1 MASPIT
7 RAAFRTVL
15 CPVKP
20 PPPRAGGGGA
30 GLSYSLTVPGEPRSA
45 GLARAVVR
53 SVLDAHGLRSFIV
66 PVELAVS
73 ELVGIAVRLSPGE
86 DLYLSLRRR
95 AGEGGTA
102 DADALRIV
110 LWDRHPR
117 HRDPDAE
124 SVCVARRRRALWLLA
139 AVVDDWGGEWG
150 FGDAQPPHRGKR
162 SWVVL
167 PR

>member
-1 MASPIT
+1 MAPPPIT
-7 RAAFRTVL
+7 RAAIRPVL

-20 PPPRAGGGGA
+20 LPRSDGGGGA
-30 GLSYSLTVPGEPRSA
+30 GLSYSLTLPGEPRSA

-53 SVLDAHGLRSFIV
+53 SVLDVHGLRSFAV

-73 ELVGIAVRLSPGE
+73 ELVGIAARLSPGE

-95 AGEGGTA
+95 AGEA
-102 DADALRIV
+102 SDADALRIV
-110 LWDRHPR
+110 LWDQHPR

-124 SVCVARRRRALWLLA
+124 SVCTARRRRALWLLA
-139 AVVDDWGGEWG
+139 AMVDDWGGEWG
-150 FGDAQPPHRGKR
+150 FGDAQPPHHGKR